1 MIMDIPNYRSS
12 HSTPT
17 PRGGGLAIV
26 LIWLI
31 AISYLFFNDD
41 IEKKLYFAFLAGLP
55 LVIIGILDDIFSL
68 SSKLRFVIQGVS
80 SLAGLLLIK
89 GLQVFEIANLEI
101 NGTVILSLFACFF
114 ILWCINLFNFLDGID
129 GYISMEIIFLSLSL
143 FFFTSADYLILL
155 AIATFGFIIFNWQPA
170 KIFMGDVGSTYL
182 GYIMAISAIHFQNQQ
197 SLSLI
202 TWMIL
207 ASVFLFDA
215 TFTIIKRFM
224 NKEKLDEPHRKH
236 AYQRLVISGFS
247 HQKTVLV
254 VLAFNI
260 VLFGLAFLSYN
271 FEKFAYIPFL
281 VALILNYLAYEWV
294 GKKEAFN

>member
-1 MIMDIPNYRSS
+1 MTINIYSIATVFLFTVIFTSLYRSFALKKMIMDIPNYRSS

-207 ASVFLFDA
+207 ASVFENVWL
-215 TFTIIKRFM
+215 K
-224 NKEKLDEPHRKH
+224 
-236 AYQRLVISGFS
+236 
-247 HQKTVLV
+247 
-254 VLAFNI
+254 
-260 VLFGLAFLSYN
+260 
-271 FEKFAYIPFL
+271 
-281 VALILNYLAYEWV
+281 
-294 GKKEAFN
+294 